1 MVASLAAPARAQDT
15 ATTTATGGS
24 PPLGDCWGGV
34 LSGDPLHC
42 YALEQ
47 AERANLID
55 VTALYVAP
63 GGGPLYVWLRQ
74 SEPVSEAVHESLRA
88 KSREFYARWP
98 EHTPHRAQFEL
109 DAVLSR
115 GDPLP
120 LSDTYE
126 DIVLHVGGEKAR
138 RTQLAWASWRQVW
151 PASAGSSGARGATE
165 GFDVSGVDVT
175 NLPEVN
181 CRDDATDG
189 CVLRLQYPSLGFA
202 GRAHTYGPRT
212 IHLQLKNL
220 PEEMAEREALK
231 DRLYPC
237 REIGPCTYVR
247 EDGVTVHT
255 TMRRTIAVELIE
267 VKYDFGELWRWSAL
281 LDRFAQTAGNTIGI
295 TGAVVTVNHGGHPP
309 PRLYPLAE
317 LQEAE
322 DESEWRTTIVVGALD
337 PHGAAAALPT
347 LLPQLGI
354 PVDAVG
360 VVAHSDRRRG
370 IAVADDLPP
379 AAVGA
384 ARRGNGLEET
394 GGGLPVGVIA
404 GAGSSHSR
412 PRGAGEFPGPSACAA
427 WLEPLRP
434 VVLDSPPCLH

>member
-1 MVASLAAPARAQDT
+1 MFRRIRKLAVLTVAALALVVASWAAPARAQDT
-15 ATTTATGGS
+15 ATTTATGGF

-189 CVLRLQYPSLGFA
+189 CVLWLQYPSLGFA
-202 GRAHTYGPRT
+202 GRVHTDGPRIT
-212 IHLQLKNL
+212 YLQLKNP

-231 DRLYPC
+231 HRLYPC
-237 REIGPCTYVR
+237 YDTTGPCTYVR
-247 EDGVTVHT
+247 DGATVHT
-255 TMRRTIAVELIE
+255 NIRRTFEIE
-267 VKYDFGELWRWSAL
+267 IIKVKYDFGELWRWAEI

-295 TGAVVTVNHGGHPP
+295 TGAVVTMNHGGHIAP
-309 PRLYPLAE
+309 LYPLAE
-317 LQEAE
+317 LPEAE
-322 DESEWRTTIVVGALD
+322 DPSEWRTTIVVGALD
-337 PHGAAAALPT
+337 PHGAAAALPR

-360 VVAHSDRRRG
+360 IVAHSDRRRG

-384 ARRGNGLEET
+384 ARRGDGLEET
-394 GGGLPVGVIA
+394 GGGLPVGIIA
-404 GAGSSHSR
+404 GAAAV
-412 PRGAGEFPGPSACAA
+412 GAVAVLGGLIA
-427 WLEPLRP
+427 WRRQ
-434 VVLDSPPCLH
+434 S